1 MGVTS
6 FAKNRQIIGN
16 KVILVPY
23 SAQHVPKYHEWM
35 KNPTLQYL
43 TASEPLTLDEEFE
56 MQQKWV
62 KDENKCTFIVLDRLK
77 FESTNDEVASM
88 IGDTN
93 VYFFD
98 ENDLSIGEI
107 ELMVAEE
114 SERGKGY
121 GKEILALMMRF
132 SMDIIGVKTFE
143 AKIKIDNPTSIR
155 LFESFHFVETS
166 RSQMFNE
173 VTLSFCCTNQDAV
186 KFIQKHSNFINYNLI
201 VQ

>member
-6 FAKNRQIIGN
+6 FAKNRRIIGN

-35 KNPTLQYL
+35 KDPTLQYL
-43 TASEPLTLDEEFE
+43 TASEPLTLEEEFE
-56 MQQKWV
+56 MQRKWV
-62 KDENKCTFIVLDRLK
+62 KDENKCTFIVLNKCK

-93 VYFFD
+93 VYFSD

-114 SERGKGY
+114 SERGKGN
-121 GKEILALMMRF
+121 GKEVLALMMRF
-132 SMDIIGVKTFE
+132 SMDVIGIETFE
-143 AKIKIDNPTSIR
+143 AKIKIDNAASLR
-155 LFESFHFVETS
+155 LFDSFHFVES
-166 RSQMFNE
+166 NRSEIFNE
-173 VTLSFCCTNQDAV
+173 VTLSFHGTDQEAV
-186 KFIQKHSNFINYNLI
+186 QFLHNHSDFINYNLI